1 MESTAEEVVV
11 WSTARLPFEATGD
24 LLRLRTTLRAALR
37 NMAAQPGAGLLAT
50 YAAPDKAFV
59 DVENVLLY
67 NVGAA
72 SYGHLLSAGLVC
84 RRVPGADNRHHM
96 RYETVSP
103 LPEPDPGAIQVLAE
117 VDAPL
122 SRLPATA
129 GEWWAALRPY
139 ADLAART
146 AADPTSFV
154 LDVRLEC
161 PATERRRL
169 AGMIKSM
176 LDGLVSVFHAHDGS
190 NEIGLYGRVDGLGEH
205 AVAWSLL
212 CDPSANVLGT
222 RTLVRPYRAGIM
234 WNPVD
239 DRCSAFR
246 VGIIPGPGRRLSARL
261 LS

>member
-1 MESTAEEVVV
+1 VTGRRAVDFAVESTAEEVVV

-122 SRLPATA
+122 NVVMRLFLRDAGPQRQDRCGSVQRLHLALLIHLCGHPHRSTYDDTATA
-129 GEWWAALRPY
+129 EVQGSSAVLR
-139 ADLAART
+139 
-146 AADPTSFV
+146 
-154 LDVRLEC
+154 
-161 PATERRRL
+161 
-169 AGMIKSM
+169 
-176 LDGLVSVFHAHDGS
+176 
-190 NEIGLYGRVDGLGEH
+190 
-205 AVAWSLL
+205 
-212 CDPSANVLGT
+212 
-222 RTLVRPYRAGIM
+222 
-234 WNPVD
+234 
-239 DRCSAFR
+239 
-246 VGIIPGPGRRLSARL
+246 
-261 LS
+261 